1 MNSIVGVLCSAWC
14 LISPNTIQ
22 MIPWETSRYSSSSLS
37 GPRLCPRRLPGDCL
51 ICLGQRIWQQH
62 DGFVDRVCCAT
73 TLLWPSRLNIPRT
86 VSLMVPFELG
96 FHEELLGDNKTNKTA
111 LKFVWMDIIGMST
124 WPASLHQLCTSREV
138 RESHLTDPNSF
149 PLTPH
154 VWQTDC
160 TVTQKLQEYGGG
172 ELVGGWRAE
181 T

>member
-14 LISPNTIQ
+14 LSSPNTIQ

-37 GPRLCPRRLPGDCL
+37 GPRWCPRRLPGDCL

-96 FHEELLGDNKTNKTA
+96 FQWGTLRRQQDQQDRAQICVNGYHRHVDLASLSTPTLHVQRGPWEPSHWPELL
-111 LKFVWMDIIGMST
+111 
-124 WPASLHQLCTSREV
+124 
-138 RESHLTDPNSF
+138 
-149 PLTPH
+149 PLDTPR
-154 VWQTDC
+154 
-160 TVTQKLQEYGGG
+160 LANGLYGHTETTGIRWGG
-172 ELVGGWRAE
+172 SW
-181 T
+181 